1 MLTIVDYGVG
11 NLFSLS
17 CSLKKVG
24 SPCRISSDP
33 AEIADSDGVIL
44 PGVGAFEDAAM
55 KLRMTGLGDVLRDYA
70 ASGRPLLG
78 ICLGMQLLFEDSF
91 EFGHHAGLGLI
102 PGSVRSLAER
112 TQGLKI
118 PHMGWNRLDIT
129 RPGGILSGLKGE
141 SYMYF
146 VHSFYADCPREF
158 VTSTAEYGFDVMAS
172 VQRGNVYGC
181 QFHPE
186 KSSEAGLAI
195 LRQFCA
201 IAKEGTA

>member
-24 SPCRISSDP
+24 APCRISSDP
-33 AEIADSDGVIL
+33 AEIALSDGVIL

-55 KLRMTGLGDVLRDYA
+55 RLRDTGLGESVRDYA

-78 ICLGMQLLFEDSF
+78 ICLGMQLLFEDSW

-102 PGSVRSLAER
+102 PGSVRSLSER
-112 TQGLKI
+112 THGLKI
-118 PHMGWNRLDIT
+118 PHMGWNRLDIL
-129 RPGGILSGLKGE
+129 RNGGILSGLRGE

-146 VHSFYADCPREF
+146 VHSFYADCPEEF
-158 VTSTAEYGFDVMAS
+158 VTSTAEYGFDVTAS
-172 VQRGNVYGC
+172 VQRENVYGC

-186 KSSEAGLAI
+186 KSSEAGLSI
-195 LRQFCA
+195 LRQFCM
-201 IAKEGTA
+201 IAGGKES